1 MSLTTGTRLGPYE
14 ILAPIGAGGMGEV
27 YRARDTTLN
36 RDVAIKVLP
45 PAFANDPDRLARFTR
60 EAHTLASLNHPN
72 IAQIYAVETTSG
84 VVSGRSHA
92 ETTPDVVSTALV
104 MELVDGDDLSV
115 LVARGP
121 MPLADALPIAKQIAD
136 ALEAAHELGIVHRDL
151 KPANIKVR
159 ADGTVKVLDFGLAKA
174 MDPAGT
180 SSADLANSPTMTS
193 PAMTGMGMILG
204 TAAYMSPEQA
214 KGRAVDRRADVWAF
228 GVVLYEMLSGRRA
241 FTGDDV
247 SELLVSVLR
256 DAPNFDELPAGTPSA
271 VRRLLRRCLEKDP
284 RKRLRDIGDARVEL
298 DEAMSAPELD
308 DRRPGP
314 NGAPL
319 AQRSRRSGAV
329 AAASVLALVAVA
341 AAAAWWL
348 KPAAVVDR
356 PVTRFSVPLGEGQA
370 FPNLNVPG
378 IALSGD
384 GRRVA
389 YRSAGAVFVRDLDQF
404 EARELFRAPTS
415 GIWFSP
421 DGEFVL
427 SAGSSGLLKLPVHGG
442 PAQQLTTMAA
452 VGGADWAEDGTIVF
466 AASTGIL
473 RVPQT
478 GGAPVMVVENKS
490 KDEFAAWPQM
500 LPGGRF
506 LLYTRW
512 AGRSPNAVIRS
523 LADGADQVV
532 LPGFGGVRY
541 VATGHLVYGFEDR
554 LLAVPFDL
562 SRGTVTGSPVP
573 TLESAATS
581 ASSGWTQAAISRS
594 GSLAYIPADARQ
606 VSLRLSWADDRGA
619 PTPAL
624 TVPRVYSDLRLSPDG
639 RRAALHLWDEE
650 NDVWVADLARGGL
663 TRITFAPGE
672 DETPV
677 WSPDGRDVAYGSERD
692 GQPRTLFRKRAD
704 GSAAAVEEKVW
715 QTLDHFHVNDWSPDG
730 RTILVEVRRPGTL
743 NDVIAVDVATG
754 KDTPVLQSRFSERYA
769 RLSPDGKW
777 LAYTS
782 DESGRDEV
790 YVQPYPALNTRVS
803 VSTAGGLE
811 PVWSRDGRRLFFRTT
826 DSVMVATVAPASSIE
841 FTAPK
846 ALFADRYERTQGMN
860 HTHFDTAPDGRLL
873 LIEDPAAT
881 SASAFK
887 RHQFNIVLNW
897 FEELKRLA
905 PVK

>member
-1 MSLTTGTRLGPYE
+1 MSLTPGTRLGPYE

-27 YRARDTTLN
+27 YRARDTKLN

-45 PAFANDPDRLARFTR
+45 DLFASDPERLARFTR

-72 IAQIYAVETTSG
+72 IAQIFGIED
-84 VVSGRSHA
+84 H
-92 ETTPDVVSTALV
+92 ALV

-115 LVARGP
+115 LIARGP
-121 MPLADALPIAKQIAD
+121 MALADALPIAKQIAD

-159 ADGTVKVLDFGLAKA
+159 SDGTVKVLDFGLAKA
-174 MDPAGT
+174 MDPTGT

-228 GVVLYEMLSGRRA
+228 GVVLYEMLAGRRA

-298 DEAMSAPELD
+298 DEAMNAPDLD
-308 DRRPGP
+308 DRRPGI
-314 NGAPL
+314 NGAPV
-319 AQRSRRSGAV
+319 ATKSQRSRVVV
-329 AAASVLALVAVA
+329 AAGALALIALAIVAT
-341 AAAAWWL
+341 WWL
-348 KPAAVVDR
+348 KPDPVIGRPIARFAV
-356 PVTRFSVPLGEGQA
+356 SLGEGQA
-370 FPNLNVPG
+370 FPSLNVPS
-378 IALSGD
+378 IAVSGD

-389 YRSAGAVFVRDLDQF
+389 YRSAGAVFVRDLDQL
-404 EARELFRAPTS
+404 EPRELLRSPVS
-415 GIWFSP
+415 GLWFSP
-421 DGEFVL
+421 DGEYVL
-427 SAGSSGLLKLPVHGG
+427 SSFSTGLSKTPVNGG
-442 PAQQLTTMAA
+442 PSQQLTATVV
-452 VGGADWAEDGTIVF
+452 VGGADWDDAGTVVF
-466 AASTGIL
+466 AASTGIY
-473 RVPQT
+473 RIPDT
-478 GGAPVMVVENKS
+478 GGTPVLIVEGGS
-490 KDEFAAWPQM
+490 KDEFAVWPQM
-500 LPGGRF
+500 LPGGKF
-506 LLYTRW
+506 LLYTRVK
-512 AGRSPNAVIRS
+512 GRSSSAVIRS
-523 LADGADQVV
+523 LAGGPDQVV

-541 VATGHLVYGFEDR
+541 VATGHLVYGFENR
-554 LLAVPFDL
+554 LMAVPFDL
-562 SRGTVTGSPVP
+562 SRRMVTGSPVP
-573 TLESAATS
+573 MLESVATS
-581 ASSGWTQAAISRS
+581 VASGWAQAAISRN
-594 GSLAYIPADARQ
+594 GMLAYIPSDARQ
-606 VSLRLSWADDRGA
+606 VSLRLSWADDRGV
-619 PTPAL
+619 PTPAF
-624 TVPRVYSDLRLSPDG
+624 TVPRVYSDVRLSPDG
-639 RRAALHLWDEE
+639 RRVALHLWDEE

-677 WSPDGRDVAYGSERD
+677 WSPDGSDVAYASDRD

-704 GSAAAVEEKVW
+704 GSAASVEEKVW
-715 QTLDHFHVNDWSPDG
+715 QTADHFHVNDWSPDG
-730 RTILVEVRRPGTL
+730 RTILVEVRRPDTL
-743 NDVIAVDVATG
+743 NDVIAIDVATG
-754 KDTPVLQSRFSERYA
+754 KETPVLHSRYSERYA

-790 YVQPYPALNTRVS
+790 YVQPYPALNTRVP

-826 DSVMVATVAPASSIE
+826 ESVMVALVASASPIE

-846 ALFADRYERTQGMN
+846 VLFADRYERTQGMN

-881 SASAFK
+881 SAAAFK